1 MAKFFISRPIFA
13 AVISVIVTLAGG
25 IAVGLLPVAQYP
37 EITPPTV
44 QVSCFYPGAS
54 SKVVADTVAAPIEQQ
69 VIGVENMLYMSSQS
83 TNDGGYNL
91 TVTFEVGV
99 NLDMAQVLVQ
109 NRVNLA
115 LPTLPSEVK
124 QTGVSV
130 KKKSPSILLVV
141 NLVSPQ
147 GTYDQLYLSNYA
159 TIQIRDELAQIKGVG
174 DVTYLGQLDYS
185 MRAWLDPDHMAAR
198 DLSASDVVAALREQN
213 VQVAAGSIGRPP
225 VPEGQAFQYTLSTL
239 GRLTD
244 PEEFGNIIVKTGADG
259 QLTRMRDLVTDVRN
273 DDAGNDYGGIQLGAK
288 TEDTSCS
295 LDGQPSIGLGIF
307 QQPGSNAL
315 ATADSIR
322 VRMDE
327 LKRSF
332 PPDLDYA
339 IVYDTTPFINE
350 SIHEVFKAL
359 RDAIILVAIVVL
371 AFLQSWRATII
382 PLIAVP
388 VAIVGTFAVMMGL
401 GFSLNNLSLFGLVL
415 AIGIVVDDAIV
426 VVEAVE
432 HHLEHGLAPKLAAEK
447 AMGEVTGPIIA
458 ISLVLMCVFIPCA
471 FISGITGQ
479 FFRQFALTIAVSTFF
494 SAVNSLTLSP
504 ALCALLLKPKHEQRD
519 PLSRVLNL
527 GLGWFFKLFNVGF
540 EKSANVYSRAV
551 GGLLRVSFIVL
562 AVYGGLLYL
571 TYFSFTHVPTG
582 FIPSQD
588 KGYLLVD
595 VRLPD
600 SASLERTQAVMA
612 QVEQIARGEGHQA
625 ENRGDDNEPQDDQ
638 GHASGSGIP
647 GVAHTIT
654 ISGQSIVQNAIGSN
668 YGTVYVVLDE
678 FHRRHG
684 SELGADA
691 IAAKLRAACY
701 REVQEASVAVFGAPA
716 VDGLGSA
723 GGFKVM
729 VRDVAALGLNSLQE
743 TADAVAAVGNEEP
756 GLVGLFSA
764 FRSETPQMY
773 VDVDRERCKAM
784 GISLNEV
791 FLTLQLY
798 LGGYYTNDFNQFG
811 RTWQVNLQADPRF
824 RLSPEQVRQ
833 FKVRNVNGE
842 MVPLGSVTHVS
853 ERGGP
858 ALVIRYNG
866 VTAAAVNGGSLPG
879 VSSGDVIKSV
889 EGVGERELP
898 QGMNL
903 QWTELTLLQIRAG
916 NTAIVVFAVA
926 VVLVFL
932 VLAAQYESLSLP
944 LAVILVVPMC
954 LLCSVVGVAMA
965 GMDINIFVQIGFVV
979 LVGLASKNAILIVEF
994 AKGKS
999 AQGVP
1004 PWEATVEACRLRLR
1018 PIIMTSL
1025 AFILGVVPLALAVG
1039 AGAEM
1044 RSTLGIAVFSGMLGV
1059 TLFGIFLTPVF
1070 YYVIVRWFGA
1080 KTLPPEP
1087 TETTL
1092 PGQSPDGNGDAV
1104 LTTASAE

>member
-1 MAKFFISRPIFA
+1 MAKFFIDRPIFA
-13 AVISVIVTLAGG
+13 GVISVIITLAGF
-25 IAVGLLPVAQYP
+25 IAVAKLPVAQYP

-44 QVSCFYPGAS
+44 QVTCNYPGAS
-54 SKVVADTVAAPIEQQ
+54 SKVVADTVAAPIEQE
-69 VIGVENMLYMSSQS
+69 VTGVENMLYMSSQS

-91 TVTFEVGV
+91 TVTFEVGT

-115 LPTLPSEVK
+115 LPRLPQEVK

-141 NLVSPQ
+141 NLISPK
-147 GTYDQLYLSNYA
+147 GTYNQLYLSNYA
-159 TIQIRDELAQIKGVG
+159 TVNIRDELAQIKGVG

-185 MRAWLDPDHMAAR
+185 MRAWLDPNLMLSR

-213 VQVAAGSIGRPP
+213 VQVAAGALGRPP
-225 VPEGQAFQYTLSTL
+225 VPNGQAFQYTLSTL
-239 GRLTD
+239 GRLTT
-244 PEEFGNIIVKTGADG
+244 PEEFGEIVVKTGADG
-259 QLTRMRDLVTDVRN
+259 EITHMRDIVTDVRT
-273 DDAGNDYGGIQLGAK
+273 DSSGQKFGGIQLGAK
-288 TEDTSCS
+288 TEDTSCR

-315 ATADSIR
+315 ATAESIR
-322 VRMDE
+322 KKMDE
-327 LKRSF
+327 LKETF
-332 PPDLDYA
+332 PPDVDYA

-371 AFLQSWRATII
+371 AFLQSWRATLI

-388 VAIVGTFAVMMGL
+388 VAIVGTFGVMLGM

-432 HHLEHGLAPKLAAEK
+432 HHIEHGLSAKEAAQK
-447 AMGEVTGPIIA
+447 AMSEVTGPIIA

-471 FISGITGQ
+471 FIAGITGQ

-504 ALCALLLKPKHEQRD
+504 ALCALLLKPKDQQRD
-519 PLSRVLNL
+519 PLSLLLNL
-527 GLGWFFKLFNVGF
+527 VLGWFFKLFNLGF
-540 EKSANVYSRAV
+540 TWTANLYSRFV
-551 GGLLRVSFIVL
+551 GLLLRLSVIVL
-562 AVYGGLLYL
+562 VVYGGLLYL
-571 TYFSFTHVPTG
+571 TYVSFTRVPTG
-582 FIPSQD
+582 FIPTQD

-600 SASLERTQAVMA
+600 SASLERTVAVMQ
-612 QVEQIARGEGHQA
+612 QVERIALGEVSRSDAHKTNSPAKDGHGKESHA
-625 ENRGDDNEPQDDQ
+625 KG
-638 GHASGSGIP
+638 GHDKHGGIP
-647 GVAHTIT
+647 GIAHTIT

-678 FHRRHG
+678 FHHRHDPG
-684 SELGADA
+684 LSADA
-691 IAAKLRAACY
+691 VASKLRAACY
-701 REVQEASVAVFGAPA
+701 REVQEAQVAVFGAPP

-729 VRDVAALGLNSLQE
+729 VRDVQGLGLDALQDA
-743 TADAVAAVGNEEP
+743 ADNLAARGNEQP

-764 FRSETPQMY
+764 FRARTPQMY
-773 VDVDRERCKAM
+773 VDVDRRRCKAM
-784 GISLNEV
+784 GVPLNEL

-811 RTWQVNLQADPRF
+811 RTWQVNLQADPQF
-824 RLSPEQVRQ
+824 RLTPDQIKQ
-833 FKVRNVNGE
+833 LKVRNQAGE
-842 MVPLGSVTHVS
+842 MVPLGSVSQVN
-853 ERGGP
+853 EFGGP
-858 ALVIRYNG
+858 ALIIRYDG
-866 VTAAAVNGGSLPG
+866 KTAAAVNGSSLPG
-879 VSSGDVIKSV
+879 VSSGTVIGTIDKLAKD
-889 EGVGERELP
+889 ELP
-898 QGMNL
+898 KGMNHR
-903 QWTELTLLQIRAG
+903 WTELTYLQIQAG
-916 NTAIVVFAVA
+916 NTAMYVFAAA

-932 VLAAQYESLSLP
+932 VLAAQYESLTLP

-954 LLCSVVGVAMA
+954 LLSSVIGVAMA
-965 GMDINIFVQIGFVV
+965 GLDINIFVQIGFVV

-994 AKGKS
+994 AKEKT

-1004 PWEATVEACRLRLR
+1004 PHNATVEACRLRLR

-1025 AFILGVVPLALAVG
+1025 AFILGVIPLAMAVG

-1044 RSTLGIAVFSGMLGV
+1044 RSALGIAVFSGMLGV

-1070 YYVIVRWFGA
+1070 YYVIVRWFGKKA
-1080 KTLPPEP
+1080 SPPPHPSHP
-1087 TETTL
+1087 T
-1092 PGQSPDGNGDAV
+1092 GH
-1104 LTTASAE
+1104 